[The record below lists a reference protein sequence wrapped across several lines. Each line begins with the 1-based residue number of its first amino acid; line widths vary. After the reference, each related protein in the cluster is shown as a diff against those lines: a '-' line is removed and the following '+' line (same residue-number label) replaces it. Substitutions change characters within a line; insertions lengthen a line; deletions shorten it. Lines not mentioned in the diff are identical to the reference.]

1 MNIAVTGA
9 SGLIGTALV
18 NFLTSKDH
26 TVHKI
31 ARSKSQE
38 SGAEIDWL
46 PENGGWD
53 TAFSD
58 GLDAIVHLAGENIA
72 SDRWS
77 EKKKEKIRN
86 SRIMGTRRLCEKIL
100 KLDKPPGVFVCASA
114 IGFYGDRGNE
124 ILTEESSIGDCFLSE
139 VCEKWEEEAAVAARA
154 NIRVVNLRFAMVLSS
169 EGGALPK
176 MLSAFK
182 KGVGGRLGSGK
193 QYVSWVVIDDVISA
207 IHHVLTDDSLSGPVN
222 VSSPQPITNKVF
234 TKTFGKII
242 KRPTFI
248 PMPAFA
254 ARLAFGEM
262 ADELLLASTRVEP
275 AKLVNSGFKFKYPD
289 IDEALRTVLVK

>member
-1 MNIAVTGA
+1 MNVAVTGT
-9 SGLIGTALV
+9 SGLIGSALV
-18 NFLTSKDH
+18 NFLTSKGH

-31 ARSKSQE
+31 VRSKSQE
-38 SGAEIDWL
+38 DGAEIDWL
-46 PENGGWD
+46 PENGDWD
-53 TAFSD
+53 TAFSN

-77 EKKKEKIRN
+77 EKKKEKIRT

-100 KLDKPPGVFVCASA
+100 KLDKPPSVFVCASA
-114 IGFYGDRGNE
+114 IGFYGDRGDE
-124 ILTEESSIGDCFLSE
+124 ILTEESAIGDRFLSE
-139 VCEKWEEEAAVAARA
+139 VCEKWEGEAAVAASE
-154 NIRVVNLRFAMVLSS
+154 NIRVVSLRFAMVISS
-169 EGGALPK
+169 EGGAVQA

-182 KGVGGRLGSGK
+182 KGIGGRLGSGK
-193 QYVSWVVIDDVISA
+193 QYVSWVVIDDAINA

-222 VSSPQPITNKVF
+222 VSSPNPVTNKVF

-242 KRPTFI
+242 RRPTFI

-254 ARLAFGEM
+254 VRLVFGEM

-275 AKLVNSGFKFKYPD
+275 AKLINSGFKFEYPD
-289 IDEALRTVLVK
+289 IADALRNVLVK

>member
-9 SGLIGTALV
+9 SGLIGSALV
-18 NFLTSKDH
+18 SFLAVKGH

-31 ARSKSQE
+31 VRSNAQE
-38 SGAEIDWL
+38 NGSEIDWL

-53 TAFSD
+53 TAFTG
-58 GLDAIVHLAGENIA
+58 GLDAVVHLAGENIA
-72 SDRWS
+72 SNRWTK
-77 EKKKEKIRN
+77 KKKEKIRN
-86 SRIMGTRRLCEKIL
+86 SRIIGTRRLCEKIL
-100 KLDKPPGVFVCASA
+100 KLDKHPNVFVCASA

-124 ILTEESSIGDCFLSE
+124 VLTEESSIGDCFLSE
-139 VCEKWEEEAAVAARA
+139 VCEKWEEEAAAVAGA
-154 NIRVVNLRFAMVLSS
+154 NIRVVNLRFAMVISS
-169 EGGALPK
+169 RGGAVQAMLP
-176 MLSAFK
+176 AFK

-193 QYVSWVVIDDVISA
+193 QYVSWVLIDDAVNA

-222 VSSPQPITNKVF
+222 VSSPNPVTNKVF

-242 KRPTFI
+242 RRPTFI
-248 PMPAFA
+248 PMPAFS

-275 AKLVNSGFKFKYPD
+275 AKLINSGFKFEYPEIED
-289 IDEALRTVLVK
+289 ALRNVLVK